1 MARYRSLL
9 CALLAFSAVCTV
21 SATTDALRA
30 SFEAFK
36 ATHSKSYASVAE
48 DSFRFTVFAENLRR
62 AETLNAQNP
71 QARFGASPFADMT
84 AAEFKAYHNG
94 DKYFSARV
102 AELKGDKSH
111 TYYPR
116 YTAEQMK
123 AAPTNKDW
131 RTEGAVTAVKN
142 QGQCGSCWAFSTT
155 GGIEGQW
162 KLAGNELVSLSEQ
175 QLVSCDTT
183 DDGCNGGLMNS
194 AYEWIL
200 ANKNGDLV
208 TEASY
213 PYVSGGGTAPACDA
227 TKGATA
233 AKITG
238 HYNIYHDEDQMKAW
252 IAQNGPLSLAVDA
265 SAWQLYMGGVMTTC
279 GGSQLDHGVLI
290 VGYQFEGTTTP
301 YWIFKNSWGA
311 SWGEAG
317 YIYIAFG
324 SDQCLMTHYPVTSI
338 VKGSTPPPTP
348 LPSKAYFVHTVYDD
362 QACTVGGQ
370 AFVWEQNTCVAWDGV
385 SFKASCSGSEVQITA
400 FYKSLTCTGE
410 SQAVTEGVNT
420 CTQASGDF
428 DYYTNK
434 CVAGSESSMGVRKH
448 QNSPAALSNM
458 VRSIKAL
465 LKK

>member
-1 MARYRSLL
+1 MARYRTLL
-9 CALLAFSAVCTV
+9 CALIAFAAVSSV

-30 SFEAFK
+30 SFESFK
-36 ATHSKSYASVAE
+36 AKHGKSYATPSE
-48 DSFRFTVFAENLRR
+48 ETYRLTVFAENIRK
-62 AETLNAQNP
+62 AEILNAKNP

-84 AAEFKAYHNG
+84 ETEFKSYHNG

-102 AELKGDKSH
+102 QELKSDKT

-116 YTAEQMK
+116 YTDAQVK

-155 GGIEGQW
+155 GGVEGQW
-162 KLAGNELVSLSEQ
+162 QLAGNTLVSLSEQ
-175 QLVSCDTT
+175 QLVSCDTV
-183 DDGCNGGLMNS
+183 DSGCNGGLMNN

-200 ANKNGDLV
+200 ANKGGEFV
-208 TEASY
+208 SEASY

-227 TKGATA
+227 TQGTNA

-252 IAQNGPLSLAVDA
+252 IGENGPLSLAIDA
-265 SAWQLYMGGVMTTC
+265 SAWQMYMGGVMTTC
-279 GGSQLDHGVLI
+279 GGSALDHGVLI
-290 VGYQFEGTTTP
+290 VGYQFENQATP

-317 YIYIAFG
+317 YIYVAFG
-324 SDQCLMTHYPVTSI
+324 SDQCLLTHYPVTAI

-348 LPSKAYFVHTVYDD
+348 LPTSSYFVHSVYDD
-362 QACTVGGQ
+362 AACTVGGQ

-385 SFKASCSGSEVQITA
+385 SFKASCSGSTVSITA
-400 FYKSLTCTGE
+400 YYNSLTCTGQSE
-410 SQAVTEGVNT
+410 ALTEETNT
-420 CTQASGDF
+420 CVQKQSDF

-434 CVAGSESSMGVRKH
+434 CVSGSSSTVGARKAR
-448 QNSPAALSNM
+448 NSKAALSNM
-458 VRSIKAL
+458 VRTIKAL
-465 LKK
+465 RKK